1 MLVER
6 ECMFPASESEKM
18 EDVAL
23 APQREELIKSAGA
36 SSGEDVQSL
45 ESVIISSTARWR
57 SSAALWRS
65 PKTSSALAALTRSAT
80 NRLRVD

>member
-23 APQREELIKSAGA
+23 APQLEELMESAGA
-36 SSGEDVQSL
+36 SSGEDVRSL
-45 ESVIISSTARWR
+45 ENVIISSTVRWA
-57 SSAALWRS
+57 SSAAL
-65 PKTSSALAALTRSAT
+65 
-80 NRLRVD
+80 